1 MKNNKKILIII
12 SILVIVAIIIALLI
26 YNKKNEYSNFIL
38 DSDSKYILTT
48 NTKILTMQNDGGS
61 HMNNYYQIDFDNNQ
75 IIKCQ
80 DKYVGFKG
88 YEYKGKIIYTKKL
101 NEKEKSEIKSLIDE
115 IIAKKDEEQVQSTSN
130 FNYYTI
136 STIDDEEIRIYD
148 EFIINK
154 FESILSLNHQENNE
168 V

>member
-12 SILVIVAIIIALLI
+12 SILVIVGIIIALLI

-75 IIKCQ
+75 ILKCQ
-80 DKYVGFKG
+80 DKYVGRKG

-101 NEKEKSEIKSLIDE
+101 NEKETSEIKSLIDE

-168 V
+168 A

>member
-12 SILVIVAIIIALLI
+12 SILVIVAITIALLI

-101 NEKEKSEIKSLIDE
+101 NEKETSEIKSLIDE

-168 V
+168 A